1 MQYQEVEQELGQ
13 VWLDCWFDRVHI
25 RYLGNGRLGFRS
37 YSDSLFQ
44 TPECRPSKK

>member
-25 RYLGNGRLGFRS
+25 RYLGNGGYWFRS
-37 YSDSLFQ
+37 YSGSLLERAQ
-44 TPECRPSKK
+44 K